1 MTITLTPEQQR
12 IVDEQLRSGRYR
24 TPADV
29 VGEALRSLRESD
41 LQAGGAAGSYREAVR
56 EMLRFAE
63 ANRVPLHDVSVKQLI
78 HEGHRL

>member
-41 LQAGGAAGSYREAVR
+41 LQAGGDRESVR

-63 ANRVPLHDVSVKQLI
+63 VNRVPLHDVSVKQLI
-78 HEGHRL
+78 HESHRL

>member
-12 IVDEQLRSGRYR
+12 IVDEQVRSGRYR

-41 LQAGGAAGSYREAVR
+41 LQAGGDRESVR

-63 ANRVPLHDVSVKQLI
+63 VNRVPLHDVSVKQLI
-78 HEGHRL
+78 HESHRL

>member
-41 LQAGGAAGSYREAVR
+41 LQAGGDRESVR
-56 EMLRFAE
+56 EMLGFAE
-63 ANRVPLHDVSVKQLI
+63 VNRVPLHDVSVKQLI
-78 HEGHRL
+78 HESHRL